1 MNDKSTQTSFAT
13 SPATMAHRI
22 GDVIIEKKGQD
33 LVVIEIGKISSL
45 ADYLVIAT
53 IENSRQLQAI
63 ARELDEMVKKEGG
76 SRLGDEGRDQGWW
89 VLLDFGDVV
98 VHLMQEDAR
107 EFYDIEA
114 LWSDGDVVRRNSA

>member
-1 MNDKSTQTSFAT
+1 MSDKSTQTSLAS
-13 SPATMAHRI
+13 SPATLAHRI
-22 GDVIIEKKGQD
+22 GDAVIEKKAQD

-53 IENSRQLQAI
+53 VDNSRQLQAI
-63 ARELDEMVKKEGG
+63 ARDLDEMVKKEGG
-76 SRLGDEGRDQGWW
+76 HRLGDEGLDQGWW

-98 VHLMQEDAR
+98 VHLMQDEAR

-114 LWSDGDVVRRNSA
+114 LWSDGEVVRRSA

>member
-1 MNDKSTQTSFAT
+1 MSDKSIQTSLAN

-22 GDVIIEKKGQD
+22 GDAILEKKAQD

-53 IENSRQLQAI
+53 VENSRQLQAI
-63 ARELDEMVKKEGG
+63 ARDLDEMVKKEGG
-76 SRLGDEGRDQGWW
+76 TRLGDEGLDQGWW

-98 VHLMQEDAR
+98 VHLMQDEAR

-114 LWSDGDVVRRNSA
+114 LWSDGDVVRRSA